1 MNEPA
6 AIFAWPSAAV
16 LLRPASVLVALS
28 NALPIVGA
36 LLWGWDVFLILIIY
50 WFETA
55 IIGFWTIL
63 RVATTPET
71 ALTAMIADGT
81 RKAPWAMALF
91 FTAHA
96 GIFMAVHFMF
106 LWGLFSDGW
115 SARIQGIGSFFD
127 SIVLATGVWA
137 PLALMT
143 VLHGLR
149 IMAGLRNSPWRT
161 LLDLFAGR
169 RPPALQEPSFMRII
183 VGFYGRI
190 VLMQFAIILGGMV
203 AAAV

>member
-1 MNEPA
+1 
-6 AIFAWPSAAV
+6 
-16 LLRPASVLVALS
+16 
-28 NALPIVGA
+28 
-36 LLWGWDVFLILIIY
+36 
-50 WFETA
+50 
-55 IIGFWTIL
+55 
-63 RVATTPET
+63 
-71 ALTAMIADGT
+71 
-81 RKAPWAMALF
+81 
-91 FTAHA
+91 
-96 GIFMAVHFMF
+96 
-106 LWGLFSDGW
+106 
-115 SARIQGIGSFFD
+115 QGIGSFFD

-149 IMAGLRNSPWRT
+149 IMAGLRGSPWRA

-203 AAAV
+203 AAAVGSIGPLVVLIVLKTMAEIALGDERMAGLVAARIRGQSDKSDDAAGPC